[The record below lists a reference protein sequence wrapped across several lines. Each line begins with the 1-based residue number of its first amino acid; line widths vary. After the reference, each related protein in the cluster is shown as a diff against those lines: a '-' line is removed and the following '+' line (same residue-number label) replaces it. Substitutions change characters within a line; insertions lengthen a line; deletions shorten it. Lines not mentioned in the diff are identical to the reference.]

1 MASVREQILAN
12 LLTAMGNIN
21 GVSPYLTAVKKK
33 DRDFLPPERLHSSDY
48 PAVFVTGG
56 NEPKEFGVYG
66 KMRGK
71 LRAEIRG
78 FVKKR
83 AGTPLSTD
91 VNALFA
97 DVERAA
103 MDDTTRGGLAL
114 STKPLDSEVDELS
127 IADDVGGFLLPFEV
141 DYFYTV
147 GSP

>member
-1 MASVREQILAN
+1 MASAREQILAN
-12 LLTAMGNIN
+12 VLTAMDAIN
-21 GVSPYLTAVKKK
+21 GVSPFLTTAKRK
-33 DRDFLPPERLHSSDY
+33 DRDFVPPERLHSSDY

-66 KMRGK
+66 KMRAQ
-71 LRAEIRG
+71 LRVEVRG

-83 AGTPLSTD
+83 IGTALSTD

-97 DVERAA
+97 DVERAV
-103 MDDTTRGGLAL
+103 MTDTTRGGLAL
-114 STKPLDSEVDELS
+114 VTKPLDAEVDELA

-141 DYFYTV
+141 DYFYAI